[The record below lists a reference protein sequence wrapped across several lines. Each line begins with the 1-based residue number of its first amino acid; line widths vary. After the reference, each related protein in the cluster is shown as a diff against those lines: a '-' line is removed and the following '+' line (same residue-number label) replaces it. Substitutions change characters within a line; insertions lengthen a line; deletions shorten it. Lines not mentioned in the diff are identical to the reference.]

1 MSAIVKRPMTLEAFL
16 EWERRQETPLEIM
29 FRLAHDQRAA
39 EQQRTDPPP
48 PSPTLRP
55 VRSPFEEQ
63 LPKIQRAMKVPAMRP
78 AAGAEGLDLLALANA
93 ELDMP
98 APRPARSK
106 FSLLTALN
114 DTPTDGPLGGSR

>member
-1 MSAIVKRPMTLEAFL
+1 AKRHARKVELSYRDTRL
-16 EWERRQETPLEIM
+16 RRQETPLEIM

-39 EQQRTDPPP
+39 EQQRTELDPP

-63 LPKIQRAMKVPAMRP
+63 LPAISKALKAPAMRK

-98 APRPARSK
+98 APRPARS
-106 FSLLTALN
+106 S
-114 DTPTDGPLGGSR
+114 